1 MNYAETGECGEEQY
15 SGNGQV
21 PGEGGERLSSQ
32 EVKEAGSGTGNEAA
46 GDESVPV
53 AGTPFK

>member
-1 MNYAETGECGEEQY
+1 MQRQGSVEKEQY